1 MLQVGLTM
9 FGLGLGQAVLLI
21 SLPQPYPALAA
32 FSLVQISAGLIL
44 VSLGENRLGRRKL
57 S

>member
-1 MLQVGLTM
+1 MLKVGLTM

-32 FSLVQISAGLIL
+32 LFLVQISAGLIL
-44 VSLGENRLGRRKL
+44 VSLGENRLGRRK
-57 S
+57 